1 MFDHTAAGR
10 SGSAPPPTGCEP
22 ETSGVSVMRPELR
35 QTLPFACVFTAFRL
49 CFHCLASLKTVP
61 FVVALQHRRAHRGPS
76 SRRRDCHSAASPSP
90 SSSCFN
96 RDGEGASAK

>member
-49 CFHCLASLKTVP
+49 CFHCLFSIRPCLSLLSRCCRNGCGGRVHHP
-61 FVVALQHRRAHRGPS
+61 DRGPPHYPNQ
-76 SRRRDCHSAASPSP
+76 RD
-90 SSSCFN
+90 
-96 RDGEGASAK
+96 DM